1 MSDEQH
7 TIDVQ
12 LTLLDGYKFEVDFG
26 EMGQLFTDE
35 PPPLGKGH
43 GPNPGKLLIASVA
56 NCLAASLMFAIRK
69 FKEDPGK
76 VSANVRGDMQRID
89 GRWRITHIQVDLK
102 LGKTAAEM
110 PHLQRALAQ
119 FEDFCIVTQS
129 VRSGIDVTVNVTD
142 KQNQPLMLKP

>member
-69 FKEDPGK
+69 FKEDRVKCPPMCVEICNASMVAGA
-76 VSANVRGDMQRID
+76 SHTF
-89 GRWRITHIQVDLK
+89 RWI
-102 LGKTAAEM
+102 
-110 PHLQRALAQ
+110 
-119 FEDFCIVTQS
+119 S
-129 VRSGIDVTVNVTD
+129 N
-142 KQNQPLMLKP
+142 